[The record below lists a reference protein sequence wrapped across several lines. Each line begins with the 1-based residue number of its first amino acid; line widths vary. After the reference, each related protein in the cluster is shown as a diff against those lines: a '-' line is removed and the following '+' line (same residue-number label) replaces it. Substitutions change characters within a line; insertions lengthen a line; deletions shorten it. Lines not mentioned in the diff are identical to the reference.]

1 MRIGLIR
8 HGKTDWNALGKI
20 QGQTDI
26 PLNQEGIQQAEALA
40 ARLFQEQQQV
50 KHKLWDAIISS
61 DLLRAAETAR
71 IIAAKLDIPL
81 LPSDSRLRERFF
93 GEVEGTKEAERLTRW
108 GKEWRQMQLGQE
120 TNEELRTRALA
131 CVHELA
137 SKEPK
142 RNVLAVTHGSLL
154 AQLLRGM
161 CDNLEDKPI
170 VNMAY
175 SIMERSGDRWEP
187 LLHNCTLHLENKIP
201 HGDPAPSGRGL
212 N

>member
-40 ARLFQEQQQV
+40 ARLYREQQQV
-50 KHKLWDAIISS
+50 KHKQWDAVISS

-81 LPSDSRLRERFF
+81 LPSDSRLRERYF
-93 GEVEGTKEAERLTRW
+93 GEVEGTTEAERLARW
-108 GKEWRQMQLGQE
+108 GKEWRQMELGQE

-131 CVHELA
+131 CVHELV
-137 SKEPK
+137 SKG
-142 RNVLAVTHGSLL
+142 RNILAVTHGSLL

-175 SIMERSGDRWEP
+175 SIMERSGDGWQP
-187 LLHNCTLHLENKIP
+187 LLHNCTLHLDDKIS
-201 HGDPAPSGRGL
+201 HGAPAPSGRGL